1 MLTDLQQGY
10 GESSFVTDCGSPSIY
25 EEPIKCDGCTM
36 CCALFCCFGLWY
48 YRCLVC
54 LSFVLFSSGNKDE
67 KCFPYEK
74 PLLLQVQAPGFHSY
88 GSFSWV
94 LLLITVGLCF
104 ILAVA
109 SYMKSYM
116 KSKGE
121 GVGRRL
127 SYFQKKSI
135 ADSEY
140 AIKYMGE
147 GSVYCFFLR
156 NNLVGWLIVLVTSG
170 VQVMLVSS
178 TCSLFRDFF
187 NILGSRH

>member
-36 CCALFCCFGLWY
+36 CCALFCCFNLVY

-54 LSFVLFSSGNKDE
+54 LSVVLFSSGNKDE
-67 KCFPYEK
+67 QCFPYEK
-74 PLLLQVQAPGFHSY
+74 PLLLQIQAPGFHSY

-94 LLLITVGLCF
+94 LLLITVGLCC

-116 KSKGE
+116 TWTYLYYILPG
-121 GVGRRL
+121 L
-127 SYFQKKSI
+127 QY
-135 ADSEY
+135 
-140 AIKYMGE
+140 
-147 GSVYCFFLR
+147 VYSRVTYRYITCDR
-156 NNLVGWLIVLVTSG
+156 GLVT
-170 VQVMLVSS
+170 Q
-178 TCSLFRDFF
+178 
-187 NILGSRH
+187 N